1 MFTDPRM
8 FSVTSTETLKEIQSR
23 VKALQT
29 SRDQIMRQQAV
40 QEQKRD
46 EAYKNLRQLGIETPE
61 GMTPKDLQALADQK
75 KAELSTKVTELEE
88 QLTQGEALVTKFH
101 ELQNEG

>member
-1 MFTDPRM
+1 MTEA
-8 FSVTSTETLKEIQSR
+8 VTTETLKQVQSR

-46 EAYKNLRQLGIETPE
+46 EAYKNLRELGVENPE
-61 GMTPKDLQALADQK
+61 KMSAKQLQALAEQK
-75 KAELSTKVTELEE
+75 KIELSEKVQALEE
-88 QLTQGEALVTKFH
+88 QLSEGEALVTKFQ
-101 ELQNEG
+101 EMQQEG

>member
-1 MFTDPRM
+1 MAEITAD
-8 FSVTSTETLKEIQSR
+8 TLKQVQAR
-23 VKALQT
+23 VKTLQT

-46 EAYKNLRQLGIETPE
+46 EAYKNLKQLGIDSPE
-61 GMTPKDLQALADQK
+61 EMSAKQLQKMADEKKSELAEK
-75 KAELSTKVTELEE
+75 IRVLEE
-88 QLTQGEALVTKFH
+88 QLSHGESLVTKFH